1 MIERAKIKEN
11 LEGYKIGFFFILL
24 FFVENDA
31 PQMSIFL
38 IICIYMLL
46 YIFLSSQ
53 QDFTKPILFSITAV
67 SLFFLLSYNSDYEYA
82 VFKFNSALYPVSVH
96 DYLTTYLSAGF
107 AYYASKKN
115 AQLFLST
122 MQIFAGISTIWIGFQ
137 VFDWFFNEKFPYSYN
152 SNWSATLI
160 ISFLLITVQTLMKLG
175 FHIFT
180 SRKHFISKKTILWV
194 LVITLLIACIINVYL
209 LLETGS
215 RSANLAFLFGL
226 SGILLFKFNTELT
239 TFLNTTKNRVATILV
254 ATTVLLLLSPFL
266 SSTNFARK
274 ITNIFD
280 NANTLRGYIYLC
292 YLKVFRDNIFF
303 GKGMGASAQFC
314 EQHLAETANYAYRPG
329 YVNHAHNFILQIAAN
344 HGALVLLVAVSL
356 IAFYTFWFLKFWQ
369 RFKVDR
375 SKDRETTSVLYLT
388 TFALGFASL
397 FQSSIYHVPFLQIW
411 LGLLIGCTIAVT
423 SIKPP

>member
-11 LEGYKIGFFFILL
+11 LERYKIGFFFILL
-24 FFVENDA
+24 FLVENDA
-31 PQMSIFL
+31 PQLGIFL
-38 IICIYMLL
+38 IVCIYMLF
-46 YIFLSSQ
+46 YIFLSFH
-53 QDFTKPILFSITAV
+53 QDFTKLILFSITGIL
-67 SLFFLLSYNSDYEYA
+67 LFFLLSYNSDYEYA

-107 AYYASKKN
+107 AYCASKKN
-115 AQLFLST
+115 VQLFLRFIL
-122 MQIFAGISTIWIGFQ
+122 IFAGISTIWVGFQ
-137 VFDWFFNEKFPYSYN
+137 VFDWLFNEKFPYSYN

-160 ISFLLITVQTLMKLG
+160 ISFLLITVHTLMKLG
-175 FHIFT
+175 FYIFT
-180 SRKHFISKKTILWV
+180 SRKHFVSRKTTLWV
-194 LVITLLIACIINVYL
+194 VMITLLIACIVNVYL

-226 SGILLFKFNTELT
+226 SGILAFKFNTELT
-239 TFLNTTKNRVATILV
+239 NFLDTTKNKVVTILI
-254 ATTVLLLLSPFL
+254 AATVLLLLSPFL
-266 SSTNFARK
+266 SSTNFVRK

-280 NANTLRGYIYLC
+280 SANTLRGYIYLC

-303 GKGMGASAQFC
+303 GKGMGVSAQFC
-314 EQHLAETANYAYRPG
+314 EQRLSETANYSYRPG

-344 HGALVLLVAVSL
+344 HGALVLLIAVSL
-356 IAFYTFWFLKFWQ
+356 IALYTFWFMKFWK

-375 SKDRETTSVLYLT
+375 NQDRETASVLYLT

-411 LGLLIGCTIAVT
+411 LGLLIGCTIAFT
-423 SIKPP
+423 HMKTP